1 MLQITEQQAAAGLG
15 SRWPT
20 AHASAATQPRS
31 VQPSGLSNLL
41 REFLGWLSSAHLDLD
56 HGSAA

>member
-20 AHASAATQPRS
+20 AHTGTATSREASSPED
-31 VQPSGLSNLL
+31 GLSNLL
-41 REFLGWLSSAHLDLD
+41 REFLGRLSSP
-56 HGSAA
+56 S